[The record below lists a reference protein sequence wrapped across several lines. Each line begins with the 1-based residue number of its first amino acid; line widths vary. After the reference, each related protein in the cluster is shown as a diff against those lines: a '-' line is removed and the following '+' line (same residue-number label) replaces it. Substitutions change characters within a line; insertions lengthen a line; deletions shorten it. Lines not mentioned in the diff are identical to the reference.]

1 MLQDEALLPRAQL
14 DADYTARATVSDA
27 EFARII
33 GQYRSLTEAAQ
44 GSDAGFSTHEF
55 CPETGLKLDL

>member
-27 EFARII
+27 EFGDIVGRYKA
-33 GQYRSLTEAAQ
+33 
-44 GSDAGFSTHEF
+44 
-55 CPETGLKLDL
+55 